1 MMPKLA
7 EKRNR
12 EAYLFIK
19 RRGTGAKYSR
29 FCRNGFSDMHLH
41 RHVVF
46 VALSVLCVWGARAA
60 IAAPNRLL
68 FANQSDFGA
77 KQGFYLDLEN
87 DSSGDQ
93 PCKLATLR
101 LIFAVGDGKS

>member
-1 MMPKLA
+1 LLKKEIGKRTYSSNAA
-7 EKRNR
+7 EPVQNT
-12 EAYLFIK
+12 A
-19 RRGTGAKYSR
+19 
-29 FCRNGFSDMHLH
+29 GFVETDFLICTSIVTSFSLLYPSS
-41 RHVVF
+41 
-46 VALSVLCVWGARAA
+46 ASGARAA